1 MNHTNMKKTSI
12 ILIIVLIFAL
22 IICFTS
28 CGNESKGVPD
38 DVAIRS
44 VSECQYAYSNATTYV
59 THNKYDSESHLDYV
73 TIVSKSEGKYGYF
86 ISTCEAVFQYNRTSD
101 LWSLLDAEPWTRPTY
116 TYNDNLVGKYDVS
129 TLSEYQEISGYV
141 EILSVTDKEI
151 KLCYDISAD
160 LDIVTTLF
168 EELHIEKSG
177 TETVTNS
184 VLDYSPSDLDADID
198 IDIKLPEGWVEAHA
212 FSSDNSDDTI
222 SLSLEINLKTGVK
235 SIYLSDEVKPK
246 KSN

>member
-22 IICFTS
+22 IICFTA

-101 LWSLLDAEPWTRPTY
+101 LWSLLDAELWTEPRY
-116 TYNDNLVGKYDVS
+116 TFNDNLVGRYDVS
-129 TLSEYQEISGYV
+129 TLSEDEEISGYV
-141 EILSVTDKEI
+141 EILSVTDKKI
-151 KLCYDISAD
+151 KLCYDISGD
-160 LDIVTTLF
+160 VDIAFKYF
-168 EELHIEKSG
+168 EDLHIEKSG
-177 TETVTNS
+177 TETLVNG
-184 VLDYSPSDLDADID
+184 VFDEYSSRESYIPV
-198 IDIKLPEGWVEAHA
+198 DIKLPEGWVEAHS

-222 SLSLEINLKTGVK
+222 SLRLIIGLRTGVK
-235 SIYLSDEVKPK
+235 SIYLSGEVKPK
-246 KSN
+246 NSN